1 MKDYPNSTYQF
12 NAEMFEP
19 VTKMAYTKGVA
30 WNYLTAESSPQYADN
45 IEYLN
50 LVSAEEYSATIEAFT
65 YPDDFEAFSPTANV
79 GKMSDE
85 EEQQLLSDTATILK
99 MDPPWDVTEDALHAA
114 ERALFAITKAVHH
127 YKWHRQVLGDFW
139 MARAVLVLKPYDAA

>member
-1 MKDYPNSTYQF
+1 MKVDPTSPYQF
-12 NAEMFEP
+12 NAEKLEP
-19 VTKMAYTKGVA
+19 DNQERVEVRLRDETGAYTNGVA
-30 WNYLTAESSPQYADN
+30 WNDLTAESSSQYADN
-45 IEYLN
+45 IKYLN
-50 LVSAEEYSATIEAFT
+50 LVSTEEFSTTISNKRPASLM
-65 YPDDFEAFSPTANV
+65 A
-79 GKMSDE
+79 E

>member
-1 MKDYPNSTYQF
+1 MKVDPPNPYPIND
-12 NAEMFEP
+12 
-19 VTKMAYTKGVA
+19 
-30 WNYLTAESSPQYADN
+30 LTAESSPQYAD
-45 IEYLN
+45 
-50 LVSAEEYSATIEAFT
+50 
-65 YPDDFEAFSPTANV
+65 
-79 GKMSDE
+79 KMSDE

-114 ERALFAITKAVHH
+114 ERALFAITKAIHH

>member
-1 MKDYPNSTYQF
+1 MSDDTG
-12 NAEMFEP
+12 
-19 VTKMAYTKGVA
+19 AYTKGVS
-30 WNYLTAESSPQYADN
+30 WNDLTAESSPQYAGN
-45 IEYLN
+45 IKYLN

-65 YPDDFEAFSPTANV
+65 YPDDFEVFSPTAR
-79 GKMSDE
+79 MSDE

>member
-12 NAEMFEP
+12 NAAKLEP
-19 VTKMAYTKGVA
+19 VTEVAYRKGVA

-45 IEYLN
+45 IKYLN

-65 YPDDFEAFSPTANV
+65 YPDDFEANV

>member
-1 MKDYPNSTYQF
+1 MKVDPISTYQF
-12 NAEMFEP
+12 DAEKLEP
-19 VTKMAYTKGVA
+19 DSQ
-30 WNYLTAESSPQYADN
+30 ER
-45 IEYLN
+45 
-50 LVSAEEYSATIEAFT
+50 
-65 YPDDFEAFSPTANV
+65 V
-79 GKMSDE
+79 GARRREGLQLMSDE

>member
-1 MKDYPNSTYQF
+1 MKVDPQNPYPI
-12 NAEMFEP
+12 NAMR
-19 VTKMAYTKGVA
+19 AL
-30 WNYLTAESSPQYADN
+30 NDLTAESSPQYADN
-45 IEYLN
+45 IKYLN

-65 YPDDFEAFSPTANV
+65 YPDDFEAFSPTAR
-79 GKMSDE
+79 MSDE

>member
-1 MKDYPNSTYQF
+1 MLL
-12 NAEMFEP
+12 AETNETRRIVNQMVEPEP
-19 VTKMAYTKGVA
+19 V
-30 WNYLTAESSPQYADN
+30 AEKARRSRYFVQHQQ
-45 IEYLN
+45 EGLQ
-50 LVSAEEYSATIEAFT
+50 L
-65 YPDDFEAFSPTANV
+65 
-79 GKMSDE
+79 MSDE

-99 MDPPWDVTEDALHAA
+99 MDPPWDATEDALHAA

>member
-1 MKDYPNSTYQF
+1 
-12 NAEMFEP
+12 
-19 VTKMAYTKGVA
+19 
-30 WNYLTAESSPQYADN
+30 
-45 IEYLN
+45 
-50 LVSAEEYSATIEAFT
+50 
-65 YPDDFEAFSPTANV
+65 
-79 GKMSDE
+79 MSDE

-139 MARAVLVLKPYDAA
+139 MARAVLVLKPYDGSVIRARSRVGRRGIFVETCRPSIIKSTERE

>member
-1 MKDYPNSTYQF
+1 
-12 NAEMFEP
+12 
-19 VTKMAYTKGVA
+19 
-30 WNYLTAESSPQYADN
+30 
-45 IEYLN
+45 
-50 LVSAEEYSATIEAFT
+50 
-65 YPDDFEAFSPTANV
+65 
-79 GKMSDE
+79 MSDE

-139 MARAVLVLKPYDAA
+139 MAQGSSSLEALRCSLNNLRLEPSICSTAQSSVLAHELGGAEYLSRHVGRSRNSPWTSRTFDPSSNPPKESESCLITISPPRPSRMLG